1 MRRILLL
8 FLFVMSMIS
17 ASAVNYHSVGSNAEF
32 CVYTFDGEFYLILS
46 FEDDDENHLSNNT
59 IVKFMLNDGT
69 VIRLEGT
76 DGSKSTSQSSIHWG
90 FGVFSGS
97 SSDKH
102 YAIVRITPEQIE
114 MLNKGVD
121 KVAIN
126 TLPEAYKRSNW
137 SGKEN
142 FGSRLYNDFKELKN
156 EFEE

>member
-1 MRRILLL
+1 MRKILLMFI
-8 FLFVMSMIS
+8 FLLSMIS

-46 FEDDDENHLSNNT
+46 FEDDEENHLSNNT

-69 VIRLEGT
+69 FIRLEGA
-76 DGSKSTSQSSIHWG
+76 DGSNSTSHSSIHWG
-90 FGVFSGS
+90 FGVMSGS
-97 SSDKH
+97 STDKH
-102 YAIVRITPEQIE
+102 YAIVSITPEQIE

-126 TLPEAYKRSNW
+126 TLPEAYKRSKWN
-137 SGKEN
+137 GKES

>member
-17 ASAVNYHSVGSNAEF
+17 ASAIEYRSVGSNAEF

-46 FEDDDENHLSNNT
+46 FKDDDENHLSNYT
-59 IVKFMLNDGT
+59 VVKFMLNDGT

-76 DGSKSTSQSSIHWG
+76 DGSKSTSHSSVHWG
-90 FGVFSGS
+90 FGISSGS
-97 SSDKH
+97 STDKH

-114 MLNKGVD
+114 LLNKGVD

-126 TLPEAYKRSNW
+126 TLPEAYKRSRW
-137 SGKEN
+137 RGKED
-142 FGSRLYNDFKELKN
+142 FGSRLYKDFKELKN

>member
-1 MRRILLL
+1 MRRILFLL
-8 FLFVMSMIS
+8 LFVMSMIS

-97 SSDKH
+97 SSL
-102 YAIVRITPEQIE
+102 YLRRISSRDNFSLRASLDSMLKPDRILSVSSIARSIDFASRKKSSCKTVSIFKTIE
-114 MLNKGVD
+114 
-121 KVAIN
+121 
-126 TLPEAYKRSNW
+126 
-137 SGKEN
+137 
-142 FGSRLYNDFKELKN
+142 
-156 EFEE
+156 